1 MSKSVSALNEI
12 RLKPKLRFRVFEP
25 FRVETRVGRI
35 FHPWV
40 VGEEVAGPV
49 QGRLGAADFFG
60 GGFIVRDVELFKP
73 ELILGVLRFVVSNP
87 SFQFRMLGTGR
98 GISAG
103 AFVAP

>member
-1 MSKSVSALNEI
+1 M
-12 RLKPKLRFRVFEP
+12 
-25 FRVETRVGRI
+25 ETRVGRI

-60 GGFIVRDVELFKP
+60 GGFIIGHVELFEA
-73 ELILGVLRFVVSNP
+73 ELILRVLRFVPSNA
-87 SFQFRMLGTGR
+87 SLQFRVLGTGR

>member
-1 MSKSVSALNEI
+1 M
-12 RLKPKLRFRVFEP
+12 FE
-25 FRVETRVGRI
+25 RIDHGVWRI

-60 GGFIVRDVELFKP
+60 GRLIVRDVGLFEP
-73 ELILGVLRFVVSNP
+73 DFILGVLRFVVSNAALE
-87 SFQFRMLGTGR
+87 FRMLGTGR
-98 GISAG
+98 GISAW

>member
-1 MSKSVSALNEI
+1 M
-12 RLKPKLRFRVFEP
+12 RFRVFEP

-49 QGRLGAADFFG
+49 QCCLGAADFFG
-60 GGFIVRDVELFKP
+60 GGFIIRHVGRFEP
-73 ELILGVLRFVVSNP
+73 EFILGVLRFVVSDACP
-87 SFQFRMLGTGR
+87 QFRMLGTGR

>member
-1 MSKSVSALNEI
+1 M
-12 RLKPKLRFRVFEP
+12 
-25 FRVETRVGRI
+25 ETRVRRI

-60 GGFIVRDVELFKP
+60 GGFIIGHVELFEP
-73 ELILGVLRFVVSNP
+73 AFIVRVLRFVASDAAL
-87 SFQFRMLGTGR
+87 QFRVLGTGR

>member
-1 MSKSVSALNEI
+1 M
-12 RLKPKLRFRVFEP
+12 RLRFRVFEP

-49 QGRLGAADFFG
+49 ESCLGAANLFG
-60 GGFIVRDVELFKP
+60 GRLIVRDVGLFEP
-73 ELILGVLRFVVSNP
+73 DFILGVLRFVVSDACL
-87 SFQFRMLGTGR
+87 QFRMLGTGR

-103 AFVAP
+103 TFVAP

>member
-1 MSKSVSALNEI
+1 MG
-12 RLKPKLRFRVFEP
+12 LRFRAFEP
-25 FRVETRVGRI
+25 FRVETRVGRV

-60 GGFIVRDVELFKP
+60 CGFIVRHVELFEA
-73 ELILGVLRFVVSNP
+73 ELILRVLRFVPSNA
-87 SFQFRMLGTGR
+87 SLQFRVLGTGR
-98 GISAG
+98 GISAW